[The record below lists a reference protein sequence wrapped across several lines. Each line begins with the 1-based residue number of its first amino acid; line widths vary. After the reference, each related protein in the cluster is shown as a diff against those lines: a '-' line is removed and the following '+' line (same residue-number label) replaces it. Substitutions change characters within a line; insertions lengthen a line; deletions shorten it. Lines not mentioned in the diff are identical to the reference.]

1 MNTASWDQI
10 MESFGFVFVF
20 QYAILLTIVAT
31 IVMKYTLHVI
41 DLQSE
46 NPWDNKAVY
55 LLYTE
60 LIMGMY
66 LVCEHIVHSEHFNVD
81 YKIGKEWNDKKKNKH
96 TVPNRPV

>member
-1 MNTASWDQI
+1 M
-10 MESFGFVFVF
+10 F

-31 IVMKYTLHVI
+31 ILMKYTLHVI

-60 LIMGMY
+60 LIMG
-66 LVCEHIVHSEHFNVD
+66 
-81 YKIGKEWNDKKKNKH
+81 KNNI
-96 TVPNRPV
+96 TFLLLL